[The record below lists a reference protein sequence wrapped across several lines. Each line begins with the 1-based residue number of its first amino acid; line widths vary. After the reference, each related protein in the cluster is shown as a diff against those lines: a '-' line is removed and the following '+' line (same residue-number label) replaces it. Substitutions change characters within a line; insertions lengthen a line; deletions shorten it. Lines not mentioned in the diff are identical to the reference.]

1 MKCQIYKYLGIDR
14 YNEIEKTEV
23 LNPESQIYKFSINNE
38 VKKYK
43 IYPGKIIK
51 EKDINSEYTLYKCE
65 DGAYPIQN
73 QLIKGYEYILF
84 FDNDYIKSIKQLTI
98 VDNKYKPPIKCI
110 PGVRTLKNLISTA
123 FQPVG
128 TTLYIFGGGWDF
140 QDIGASNE
148 TRTIGISPNWV
159 KFFDEQNSNYTYKD
173 YNNKNMSYYPF
184 KEYNVFYY
192 AGLDCSG
199 YVGWVLYNTFYT
211 KSLSEKGFVTY
222 AKKMA
227 KSLAD
232 KNYGKWMHK
241 IEGTTNYNPNYKIL
255 AEELKV
261 GDLISS
267 TQHVMIVLGKCK
279 DNSFIVFHSSPSNSK
294 KGYPGGGV
302 QISAVNIKDSGSINC
317 EAYSLCKEYM
327 EKYFKKWSER
337 YEVIVIPTD
346 VVFDFDDI
354 VPTSGIFHWD
364 LDKGIMNDPENYSL
378 KSAKEILIDLFR

>member
-23 LNPESQIYKFSINNE
+23 LNPESQIYKFLINNE

-73 QLIKGYEYILF
+73 QLIKGYEYNLF

-128 TTLYIFGGGWDF
+128 ITLYIFGGGWDF

-148 TRTIGISPNWV
+148 ARTIGISANWV

-184 KEYNVFYY
+184 KEYNAFYY

-199 YVGWVLYNTFYT
+199 YAGWVLYNTFYT

-232 KNYGKWMHK
+232 KNYGKWMHR

-267 TQHVMIVLGKCK
+267 TQHVMIVLGKCN

-364 LDKGIMNDPENYSL
+364 LYKGIMNDPENYSL